1 VSLPLGPSPDYSRMI
16 QGNDQ
21 IPMANDQL
29 RIPIELHLLTARFAR
44 TIPPQAGSLEIG
56 HWSFDPENSQF
67 CS

>member
-1 VSLPLGPSPDYSRMI
+1 MI